1 MQYNLENR
9 NLVSWSVFQVVI
21 QDQYSL
27 WKKKIIGFK
36 NYVYQYQENNPVAQS
51 QPNFKI
57 TLILD

>member
-1 MQYNLENR
+1 MRYNLENR

-51 QPNFKI
+51 A
-57 TLILD
+57 